1 MSNPEPDDVQESEK
15 VKPKN
20 KKEKKNTKV
29 QKNGKRGKDENA
41 EKTKSKGFCRRFLS
55 LFCCCFKSQ
64 EKDDKN
70 CEMEQSTPQ
79 KSTAHVEDAS
89 QGSFVTI
96 DLNE

>member
-1 MSNPEPDDVQESEK
+1 MSNPEPEDVQESEK

-20 KKEKKNTKV
+20 KKEKKKTKV
-29 QKNGKRGKDENA
+29 QKKDKRGKNENA
-41 EKTKSKGFCRRFLS
+41 EKTKPKGFCRRFLS

-79 KSTAHVEDAS
+79 KSTALVEDAS
-89 QGSFVTI
+89 ESSFETI